1 MPELVYHVKAKLVAE
16 IANSR
21 FSQKGS
27 IALTFYLFLMELIQA
42 WKLQTKDPENQE

>member
-1 MPELVYHVKAKLVAE
+1 MPELIDHVKAKLVAE

-27 IALTFYLFLMELIQA
+27 IALTLYLFYGINTSLEITN
-42 WKLQTKDPENQE
+42 KGS